1 MGGNLMRMQFVALA
15 VSLAMSAAAHGNVML
30 QADATSLAERADTR
44 AATITD
50 AEKFVDEIDQSL
62 ELARAGDYGRMRRG
76 DITRMDKARD
86 LIAELLEG
94 HSNALELK
102 PEERIELYNAQ
113 EMLTATIRNDEK
125 DRKVCKLEAVTG
137 SRLGKTECM
146 TVAEREERAKR
157 ARAGLEDQIRT
168 VCIPGEEKPC

>member
-1 MGGNLMRMQFVALA
+1 MMKMRLVAWA
-15 VSLAMSAAAHGNVML
+15 VMLAMASAAHGNVIL
-30 QADATSLAERADTR
+30 QADAMTLAERADAR

-50 AEKFVDEIDQSL
+50 AEKFVEEIDQSL
-62 ELARAGDYGRMRRG
+62 VLAMNGDYGRMKRG
-76 DITRMDKARD
+76 DITRMNKARD
-86 LIAELLEG
+86 VIAELLEG

-113 EMLTATIRNDEK
+113 EVLTATIRNDEK

-146 TVAEREERAKR
+146 TVAEREERAKQ

-168 VCIPGEEKPC
+168 VCIPGEGKRC

>member
-1 MGGNLMRMQFVALA
+1 MKMKLVALA
-15 VSLAMSAAAHGNVML
+15 LTLAVSAAAQGNVMV
-30 QADATSLAERADTR
+30 QSDAATLAERADER

-50 AEKFVDEIDQSL
+50 AEKFVEEIDQSL
-62 ELARAGDYGRMRRG
+62 VLAMAGDYGRMKRG
-76 DITRMDKARD
+76 DITRMNKARD
-86 LIAELLEG
+86 VIAELLEG

-113 EMLTATIRNDEK
+113 EVLTATIRNDEK

-146 TVAEREERAKR
+146 TVAEREERARR
-157 ARAGLEDQIRT
+157 ARSGLEDQIRT
-168 VCIPGEEKPC
+168 VCLPGEGKSC